1 MVPPTPGSVSD
12 DVTQVVV
19 LAGGDPILPPLPRP
33 LPTPDVVIAADSG
46 LAAAD
51 ALHLDVDRLVGDLD
65 SVAPADLDRARD
77 AGVEVDRHPVDKDRT
92 DLAIALDAATEL
104 APAAVTVVGGHG
116 GRLDHLLGGT
126 SLLAAPAYAELSI
139 VALMGDA
146 VLTVVRGT
154 VPLSGRIGELVSL
167 VPIHGPAH
175 GIVTEGLR
183 FPLDG
188 EELPAGS
195 SRGVSNVL
203 AAPTAAV
210 TVTDGV
216 LLAVQPGELA
226 PDADPGAGTR

>member
-1 MVPPTPGSVSD
+1 MVPPTPGPASG

-19 LAGGDPILPPLPRP
+19 LAGGDPVLPPLPRP

-46 LAAAD
+46 LAAAA

-65 SVAPADLDRARD
+65 SVAPADLDRARE
-77 AGVEVDRHPVDKDRT
+77 AGVEVEPHPVDKDRT
-92 DLAIALDAATEL
+92 DLAIALDAAAEL

-146 VLTVVRGT
+146 VLTVVRGS
-154 VPLSGRIGELVSL
+154 VPLHGRVGELVSL
-167 VPIHGPAH
+167 VPIHGPAR
-175 GIVTEGLR
+175 GIVTQGLR

-203 AAPTAAV
+203 AATTAAV

-216 LLAVQPGELA
+216 LLAVQPGELDPD
-226 PDADPGAGTR
+226 PDAGAGYR